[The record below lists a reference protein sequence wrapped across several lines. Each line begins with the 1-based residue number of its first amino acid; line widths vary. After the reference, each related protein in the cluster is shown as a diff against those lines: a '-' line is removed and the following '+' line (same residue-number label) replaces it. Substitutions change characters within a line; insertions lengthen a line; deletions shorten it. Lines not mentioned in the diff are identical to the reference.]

1 MYVCSAV
8 KQLKQKVAR
17 VRTKSSASLFFLRLI
32 VMKVDSFAIQN
43 DASNKIAGQTQ
54 KDPDS

>member
-8 KQLKQKVAR
+8 KQLKQKGAR
-17 VRTKSSASLFFLRLI
+17 VRAKSSASPSLFFLRLI

-43 DASNKIAGQTQ
+43 DASNKNCWSDAKG
-54 KDPDS
+54 P

>member
-8 KQLKQKVAR
+8 KQLKQKGAR

>member
-8 KQLKQKVAR
+8 KQLKQKGAR

-43 DASNKIAGQTQ
+43 DASNKNFWSDAKG
-54 KDPDS
+54 P

>member
-8 KQLKQKVAR
+8 KQLKQKGAR
-17 VRTKSSASLFFLRLI
+17 VRTESSASLFFLILI

-43 DASNKIAGQTQ
+43 DASNKNCWSDAKG
-54 KDPDS
+54 P